1 MATES
6 AVSKATVGSEQFL
19 SFVLPPEQKVIVS
32 TKQLVEILN
41 ISLTQIVPIPDVPP
55 FVMGACNWRGEVL
68 WVADLGYM
76 LGFEPLYQQG
86 FNQPT
91 YKVILLRSQG
101 QTLGL
106 AVRNIKQMMWCDPS
120 QIQSS
125 STNYVTSDLSSCIQ
139 GYYLSPDRELMLV
152 LDGDALFQTMD
163 A

>member
-1 MATES
+1 MAIES
-6 AVSKATVGSEQFL
+6 AVAKATVGSEQFL

-32 TKQLVEILN
+32 TKYLIEILN
-41 ISLTQIVPIPDVPP
+41 ISLSQVVSIPDVPP
-55 FVMGACNWRGEVL
+55 FVMGVCNWRGEVL
-68 WVADLGYM
+68 WVTDLGLM

-86 FNQPT
+86 FTQST

-106 AVRNIKQMMWCDPS
+106 AVRNVEQMLWCSPD

-125 STNYVTSDLSSCIQ
+125 SNSYVTSELSSCFQ
-139 GYYLSPDRELMLV
+139 GYYLTPGQELMLV
-152 LDGDALFQTMD
+152 LDGDALFQTME

>member
-6 AVSKATVGSEQFL
+6 AVAKANVGSEQFL
-19 SFVLPPEQKVIVS
+19 SFVLPPDQKVIVS
-32 TKQLVEILN
+32 TKQLIEILN
-41 ISLTQIVPIPDVPP
+41 ISLGQIVPIPDVPP
-55 FVMGACNWRGEVL
+55 FVMGVCNWRGEVL
-68 WVADLGYM
+68 WVADLGYI

-86 FNQPT
+86 FTQTT

-106 AVRNIKQMMWCDPS
+106 AVRNVQQMVWCNPE
-120 QIQSS
+120 QIQASS
-125 STNYVTSDLSSCIQ
+125 DSYVTSELSSCIQ

-152 LDGDALFQTMD
+152 LDGDALFQTID

>member
-6 AVSKATVGSEQFL
+6 AVTKANVGTEQFL

-32 TKQLVEILN
+32 TRHLIEILN

-55 FVMGACNWRGEVL
+55 FVMGVCNWRGEVL

-76 LGFEPLYQQG
+76 LGFEPLYQHG
-86 FNQPT
+86 FTQTT

-106 AVRNIKQMMWCDPS
+106 AVRNVEQMVWCNPA

-125 STNYVTSDLSSCIQ
+125 STNYVTSELSSCIQ
-139 GYYLSPDRELMLV
+139 GYYLTADRELMLV

>member
-1 MATES
+1 MATDR
-6 AVSKATVGSEQFL
+6 AVAKATVGSEQFL
-19 SFVLPPEQKVIVS
+19 SFVLPPQQKVIVS
-32 TKQLVEILN
+32 TKKLVEILN
-41 ISLTQIVPIPDVPP
+41 ISLGQIVPIPDVPP
-55 FVMGACNWRGEVL
+55 FVMGVTNWRGEVL
-68 WVADLGYM
+68 WVADLAYM

-86 FNQPT
+86 FTQPN

-106 AVRNIKQMMWCDPS
+106 AVRNVEQMVWCNPE

-125 STNYVTSDLSSCIQ
+125 STSYVTSELSSCIQ
-139 GYYLSPDRELMLV
+139 GYYLTSDRELMLV